1 MAKIKLSKENYA
13 GLLQSERLLHDILPE
28 MDKAEECGIECQ
40 EFRRVHAEAMQ
51 RIEAM
56 KRNYGPNSG

>member
-1 MAKIKLSKENYA
+1 
-13 GLLQSERLLHDILPE
+13 